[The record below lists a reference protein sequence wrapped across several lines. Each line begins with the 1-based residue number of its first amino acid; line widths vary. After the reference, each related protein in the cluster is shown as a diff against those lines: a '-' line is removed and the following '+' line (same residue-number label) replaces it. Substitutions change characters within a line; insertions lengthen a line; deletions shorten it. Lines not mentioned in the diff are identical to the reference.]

1 MYRRMSR
8 LASKRK
14 LCCLLKHRREDKRE
28 RERGGGGVCGDFLKA
43 LKTGR
48 KA

>member
-14 LCCLLKHRREDKRE
+14 LCCLLKHRREDNRE
-28 RERGGGGVCGDFLKA
+28 IERGVCGDFLKA
-43 LKTGR
+43 LKIGR